1 MDEKRME
8 ALTPKQQVAV
18 RLKEKG
24 LTIKEIA
31 AAMGVTYNAVREH
44 LRHAERRFRE
54 YDEYMAI
61 EKRNL
66 EQVDLPL
73 NRGEVKLMMA
83 ALRALEREYEK
94 NVVKNIKSD
103 WRAKLPYESK
113 VIADLYDRMQELI
126 YGKAIMEMAPNW
138 EKKD

>member
-18 RLKEKG
+18 RLKKKG
-24 LTIKEIA
+24 LTVKEIA

>member
-31 AAMGVTYNAVREH
+31 AAMGITYNAAREH

-54 YDEYMAI
+54 YEEYIAV

-66 EQVDLPL
+66 EPVDLPL

-94 NVVKNIKSD
+94 SVVKNIKSD

-126 YGKAIMEMAPNW
+126 YGKVITEMAPNW

>member
-83 ALRALEREYEK
+83 ALRALERGYEK

-126 YGKAIMEMAPNW
+126 YGKAITEMAPNW

>member
-66 EQVDLPL
+66 EQVNLPL

-126 YGKAIMEMAPNW
+126 YGKVITEMAPNW

>member
-24 LTIKEIA
+24 LTVKEIA

-126 YGKAIMEMAPNW
+126 YGKVITEMAPNW

>member
-126 YGKAIMEMAPNW
+126 YGKTITEMAPNW

>member
-126 YGKAIMEMAPNW
+126 YGKVITEMAPNW